1 MPSENLS
8 KEGILAPHVPV
19 MLPEVLSLLYIT
31 GDITGDRKSL
41 RFVDCTV
48 GAGGHS
54 EAILKALDNQGSYV
68 GLDRDVNALAIASP
82 RLHLLE
88 NTPQR
93 RLVHSAF
100 DDVATVLGVEK
111 ITGGLL
117 ADLGVSSMQL
127 DEGARGFSFKADAP
141 LDMRMDGAQ
150 GLTAKELLANASET
164 QLAEWFFTYGEERHS
179 RAIAKR
185 LVEERQKAPF
195 STTKQLADCIQHFAA
210 KKSSGERWR
219 IHPATRVFQALR
231 IAVNDELGQLERLLS
246 VLPTVMAPGSR
257 AVLISFHSLEDRLV
271 KHAFHDW
278 ERDGLG
284 QRLTKKPLVAS
295 PEEEAI
301 NPRSRSAKLR
311 GFVFG

>member
-1 MPSENLS
+1 MPSANRS
-8 KEGILAPHVPV
+8 KSLTDEGIAAPHIPV
-19 MLPEVLSLLYIT
+19 MLSEVLSLL
-31 GDITGDRKSL
+31 DISDERKPL

-54 EAILKALDNQGSYV
+54 EAMLNALSGGGFYL
-68 GLDRDVNALAIASP
+68 GLDRDENALAIATP
-82 RLHLLE
+82 RLESYLDATH
-88 NTPQR
+88 

-100 DDVATVLGVEK
+100 DEVATVLGTEK

-127 DEGARGFSFKADAP
+127 DEGERGFSFKADAP
-141 LDMRMDGAQ
+141 LDMRMDTTVGQSA
-150 GLTAKELLANASET
+150 AELLAIASEA
-164 QLAEWFFTYGEERHS
+164 QLADWFFTYGEERHS

-185 LVEERQKAPF
+185 LVEERQKTPF
-195 STTKQLADCIQHFAA
+195 ATTKQLADCIQHFAA

-231 IAVNDELGQLERLLS
+231 IAVNDELGQLERVLAA
-246 VLPTVMAPGSR
+246 LPTIMASGSV
-257 AVLISFHSLEDRLV
+257 ATFISFHSLEDRLV

-284 QRLTKKPLVAS
+284 RRLTKKPLVATDA
-295 PEEEAI
+295 EQAV

-311 GFVFG
+311 GFVFT